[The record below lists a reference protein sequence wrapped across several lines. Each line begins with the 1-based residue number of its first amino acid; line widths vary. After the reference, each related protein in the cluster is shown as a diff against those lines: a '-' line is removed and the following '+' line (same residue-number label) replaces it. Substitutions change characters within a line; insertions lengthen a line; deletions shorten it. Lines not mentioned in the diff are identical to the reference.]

1 MEFLRTFLGKDKPTR
16 ASLTQQNMA
25 PEEFID
31 QPVWRNFD
39 SRHLI
44 LGGGVAIFHIASS
57 RVVVIRHSR
66 KNYWFLPKGRRD
78 VGEESA
84 AGAEREG
91 FEEVSSSSKIHRVSF

>member
-1 MEFLRTFLGKDKPTR
+1 
-16 ASLTQQNMA
+16 MA
-25 PEEFID
+25 PEESIID

-39 SRHLI
+39 SAHLL
-44 LGGGVAIFHIASS
+44 LGGGVAIFHLATS

-66 KNYWFLPKGRRD
+66 ENYWFLPKGRRD

-91 FEEVSSSSKIHRVSF
+91 FEEVIAFVVTGV